1 MARRANQAKSRSTHN
16 QKYDVIVGKHDT
28 MEAVRH
34 MRLYVTIAGIV
45 LPLLF
50 GWLKFREVDFGVT
63 LLSIPADLVFRSAM
77 AIYFASWIAGL
88 LSDLSDQEF
97 VLVHAPAS
105 AQVKIGGGVI
115 GAAITIAFA
124 ALCYVNAPTHFSLA
138 LLAFNLLGITSWLYL
153 VRVVLPPAIEKSE
166 SYFRKD
172 SNYLCIEKLRLVFD
186 RYLSGSWQWYRF
198 AFGLILVVAISYFAF
213 QRELLEDRFRV
224 FQNHSNILSSYI
236 FLGYVLILEGWI
248 WFMRVRVKGGIA
260 MLTEFER
267 SYVLNK
273 HAP

>member
-1 MARRANQAKSRSTHN
+1 MARSKNQTKSRGAPSPQYDFTVSTRE
-16 QKYDVIVGKHDT
+16 T

-34 MRLYVTIAGIV
+34 MRLYVTIAGIA

-50 GWLKFREVDFGVT
+50 GWLKFREVNFGVT

-105 AQVKIGGGVI
+105 VQVKIGGGVI
-115 GAAITIAFA
+115 GAAITLAFA
-124 ALCYVNAPTHFSLA
+124 VLCLVSAPTHFSLA
-138 LLAFNLLGITSWLYL
+138 LLVFNLLGIASWLYL
-153 VRVVLPPAIEKSE
+153 VRVVLPHAIEQSE
-166 SYFRKD
+166 SFFRD
-172 SNYLCIEKLRLVFD
+172 NSNYLGLEKLRLVFD

-198 AFGLILVVAISYFAF
+198 TAGFILVAAIAYFAF
-213 QRELLEDRFRV
+213 QRELLEDRFRI
-224 FQNHSNILSSYI
+224 FQEHSDILSSYL

-248 WFMRVRVKGGIA
+248 WFKRLQVKGGIA

-267 SYVLNK
+267 SYELNK
-273 HAP
+273 RSP